1 MRGRFRFLFSFEK
14 VFFCDTLAYSD
25 TRTRASNRVNYMN
38 SFEPAD
44 SITNPLLMS
53 IALPLDSESIA
64 AGVLRLQYGFPGE
77 EDSITPLSGDH

>member
-1 MRGRFRFLFSFEK
+1 MRGGFRFLFFES
-14 VFFCDTLAYSD
+14 VFRDTLVYSD
-25 TRTRASNRVNYMN
+25 TRTHASNRVNCIN

>member
-1 MRGRFRFLFSFEK
+1 MRGEFRFLFFFEK
-14 VFFCDTLAYSD
+14 VLFGTSLYS
-25 TRTRASNRVNYMN
+25 VIHVQIGFIK

-44 SITNPLLMS
+44 FKTNLLLMS